1 MHIKP
6 SNKYHLIGIC
16 GDGMSALAAVLLEM
30 GAEVVGSDIQENER
44 CCELRRAGAE
54 VYIGHKRSNLAR
66 DTDVVITSSAIPEDN
81 PELLQARDRNIPVH
95 KRLTALADLMNQKE
109 GIGVAG
115 THGKSTT
122 TTMAATLLELGGYD
136 PTYLIVAECDKLGG
150 NSKLGQGE
158 HFIAEVDESDG
169 YFLQVEPKI
178 GVVTNI
184 GNDHL
189 DTYKDL
195 DEIIDGFQKFIQ
207 RTERPIICADGKHS
221 KKLLK
226 FTDDPFTFGIDREA
240 DLRGTNLRQKRFET
254 HFDLTFKGKNIGTVK
269 LPAPGKHNVYNALA
283 AMSICH
289 KAGIKFKEMRNLIE
303 ELQLPKRRFQILEKN
318 GSVIIDD
325 YAHLPK
331 EIEVTLEAIK
341 EGWDPERMLA
351 VFQPHR
357 FSRTKHINGQFGDSF
372 QLADQVIITGIYP
385 ASEQPIPGI
394 TSQLILSS
402 VEKQESV
409 ESHRILDRAKI
420 RKFLKKELRPGDF
433 LVGLGAGDIWKTTH
447 DIAQSRQKA
456 EITN

>member
-1 MHIKP
+1 MHIEP

-44 CCELRRAGAE
+44 CSDLRKAGAE
-54 VYIGHKRSNLAR
+54 VYIGHQRSNLSR
-66 DTDVVITSSAIPEDN
+66 DTDAVIMSSAIPDDN
-81 PELLQARDRNIPVH
+81 PELLQAQDQNTPIH

-136 PTYLIVAECDKLGG
+136 PTYMIGAECDKLGG
-150 NSKLGQGE
+150 NSKLGGGK

-169 YFLQVEPKI
+169 YFLQVEPAV
-178 GVVTNI
+178 GVVTNV

-189 DTYKDL
+189 DTYKNIE
-195 DEIIDGFQKFIQ
+195 EIIDGFKKFID
-207 RTERPIICADGKHS
+207 RTEKPIICADSDYS
-221 KKLLK
+221 KELLGC
-226 FTDDPFTFGIDREA
+226 TSDPFTFGIDSKARLKA
-240 DLRGTNLRQKRFET
+240 TNIEQRRFET
-254 HFDLTFKGKNIGTVK
+254 HFDLLFEGKKISSLK
-269 LPAPGKHNVYNALA
+269 LPAPGKHNAYNLLA

-289 KAGIKFKEMRNLIE
+289 KVGMEFEEMTKLTE
-303 ELQLPKRRFQILEKN
+303 ELQLPKRRFQILENN

-331 EIEVTLEAIK
+331 EIEVTLKAIK
-341 EGWDPERMLA
+341 EGWDPKRVVA

-372 QLADQVIITGIYP
+372 RLADQVIVTGIYP

-402 VEKQESV
+402 VKKQKSV
-409 ESHRILDRAKI
+409 ESHHILDKEEIYR
-420 RKFLKKELRPGDF
+420 FLNRELQPGDF

-447 DIAQSRQKA
+447 KLAGARKKKKMAS
-456 EITN
+456 